1 MTTITQIGKIKISIY
16 ADDHNPPH
24 FHVVSQETDAIVRIK
39 DMAVIGGDKTHA
51 HVKSAI
57 EWAQNHR
64 EAIALV
70 WIEMNG

>member
-1 MTTITQIGKIKISIY
+1 MTTITQIGKIKISVY

-39 DMAVIGGDKTHA
+39 DMAVMKGDKNHA

-57 EWAQNHR
+57 DWANEHR
-64 EAIALV
+64 EKIALA